1 MTLDKT
7 NSTYTASEEMANI
20 ITHGIG
26 VLLSIVALWLMVVY
40 ALRDFDATHVIAV
53 SIFGGTLILLYLMS
67 TLYHSFRDPELKQ
80 LFRVL
85 DHSSIY
91 LLIAGSYTPFTLV
104 YLEGAWAWI
113 VMSITWTLAVSGV
126 VFKIFFIKRFH
137 LLSTAMY
144 VAMGWTVLIAIKPL
158 IEATPT
164 GAMVWLTV
172 GGLLYT
178 GGVVFY
184 LWNKLPYNHAI
195 WHLFVMGGS
204 FSHFCAVFLYIL
216 DPVVAAA

>member
-1 MTLDKT
+1 MTTEVSKLDY
-7 NSTYTASEEMANI
+7 SHREEVANV
-20 ITHGIG
+20 ITHGLG

-40 ALRDFDATHVIAV
+40 AVRDFDATRVISV

-80 LFRVL
+80 LFRIL

-104 YLEGAWAWI
+104 YLEGTWAWVI
-113 VMSITWTLAVSGV
+113 MSITWTFAVSGV

-137 LLSTAMY
+137 LLSTALY

-158 IEATPT
+158 IESTPT

-204 FSHFCAVFLYIL
+204 ASHFCAVFWYIL
-216 DPVVAAA
+216 DPVTVPV